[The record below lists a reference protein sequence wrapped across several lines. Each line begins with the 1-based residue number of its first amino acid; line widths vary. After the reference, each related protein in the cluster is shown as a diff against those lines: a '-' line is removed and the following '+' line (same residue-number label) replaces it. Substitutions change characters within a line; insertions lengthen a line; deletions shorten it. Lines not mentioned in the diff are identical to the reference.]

1 MNTLIQKKEDTLL
14 TSSSSINKNKSE
26 NESANKQIKRTAT
39 KVKTPLMR
47 YLNLIDDASPSYVL
61 GYN

>member
-1 MNTLIQKKEDTLL
+1 MNTLVQKKEDTLL
-14 TSSSSINKNKSE
+14 TSGSSINKSE
-26 NESANKQIKRTAT
+26 NESTNKQIKKTAK

>member
-1 MNTLIQKKEDTLL
+1 MNTLVQKKEDTLL
-14 TSSSSINKNKSE
+14 TSDSSINKNNNE
-26 NESANKQIKRTAT
+26 NESARKQIKRTT
-39 KVKTPLMR
+39 KKVKTPLMR

>member
-1 MNTLIQKKEDTLL
+1 MNTLVKKKKETLL
-14 TSSSSINKNKSE
+14 TSGSSINKNE
-26 NESANKQIKRTAT
+26 NETTKKQIKKTAK

>member
-1 MNTLIQKKEDTLL
+1 MNTLVQKKEDTLL
-14 TSSSSINKNKSE
+14 TSGSSVIE
-26 NESANKQIKRTAT
+26 NESANKQIKQTAK

>member
-1 MNTLIQKKEDTLL
+1 MNTLVQKKEDTLL
-14 TSSSSINKNKSE
+14 TSGSSINKNKSG
-26 NESANKQIKRTAT
+26 NESTNKQIKKTAK

>member
-1 MNTLIQKKEDTLL
+1 MNTLVQKKEDTLL

-26 NESANKQIKRTAT
+26 NESANKQIKQTAK